1 MSRHYFK
8 YVGLSLFL
16 FLLLTL
22 VQAAPAADSAW
33 QASYWNNRTLSGNP
47 VLTRT
52 ETNLDHDWGDN
63 APDPAVQ
70 KDEFSARWTRTI
82 NVPAAATYRF
92 TATMDDGLRVWV
104 DGALVIDS
112 WTDSQVHSLS
122 ADRSL
127 TAGDHSLKVE
137 YYEAG
142 GKAVA
147 KLTWAQVG
155 GSAPP
160 PIANWKGEYFNN
172 MTLSGTPV
180 LVRDD
185 AAINFDWGVG
195 SPAAQVPSE
204 HFSVRW
210 TRTVTLEGGRYQLLA
225 QADDGIRVLINGQL
239 AINEWHEAQGQFYE
253 ANVDLPAGSNT
264 MQVEFYENVGGA
276 KAMMSYQR
284 TGSSSAGNWHGEYFN
299 NRTLAGNAALV
310 RDDAQ
315 LNFNWGNGSPAT
327 GINIDNFSARWTR
340 SQNFA
345 AGSYR
350 FSATTDDGVRVWVN
364 NQLLIDAWTDHPP
377 QTFSGDITVTAANI
391 PLKVEYYEA
400 TGGAQI
406 QLSWTLL
413 AAPPPAPS
421 PTPGPATGTGVVVSA
436 QLNIR
441 CGPGLSYTI
450 LTTVPHGTVLN
461 LAGYRS
467 ANSSWVMV
475 TYNGGQAWVSGLP
488 AYLNSAVAVA
498 TMPIWTGSYSCPGS
512 SGGPSTGTPTAV
524 VYNAYA
530 VNVRQAPVV
539 ANNIVTAVTSG
550 TVVQLLGRNSN
561 SSWAKIRLANGTEGW
576 MNAYF
581 LNPSVSIS
589 SLPIVN

>member
-1 MSRHYFK
+1 
-8 YVGLSLFL
+8 
-16 FLLLTL
+16 
-22 VQAAPAADSAW
+22 
-33 QASYWNNRTLSGNP
+33 
-47 VLTRT
+47 
-52 ETNLDHDWGDN
+52 
-63 APDPAVQ
+63 
-70 KDEFSARWTRTI
+70 
-82 NVPAAATYRF
+82 
-92 TATMDDGLRVWV
+92 
-104 DGALVIDS
+104 
-112 WTDSQVHSLS
+112 
-122 ADRSL
+122 
-127 TAGDHSLKVE
+127 
-137 YYEAG
+137 
-142 GKAVA
+142 
-147 KLTWAQVG
+147 
-155 GSAPP
+155 
-160 PIANWKGEYFNN
+160 
-172 MTLSGTPV
+172 
-180 LVRDD
+180 
-185 AAINFDWGVG
+185 
-195 SPAAQVPSE
+195 
-204 HFSVRW
+204 
-210 TRTVTLEGGRYQLLA
+210 
-225 QADDGIRVLINGQL
+225 
-239 AINEWHEAQGQFYE
+239 
-253 ANVDLPAGSNT
+253 
-264 MQVEFYENVGGA
+264 
-276 KAMMSYQR
+276 
-284 TGSSSAGNWHGEYFN
+284 
-299 NRTLAGNAALV
+299 
-310 RDDAQ
+310 
-315 LNFNWGNGSPAT
+315 
-327 GINIDNFSARWTR
+327 
-340 SQNFA
+340 
-345 AGSYR
+345 
-350 FSATTDDGVRVWVN
+350 
-364 NQLLIDAWTDHPP
+364 
-377 QTFSGDITVTAANI
+377 ANI

-400 TGGAQI
+400 TGGAQV

-450 LTTVPHGTVLN
+450 LTTVPQGTVLN

-561 SSWAKIRLANGTEGW
+561 SSWAKVRLANGTEGW